1 MASIT
6 ARFDVH
12 QQVKETVTPIDALFH
27 QVNCCPDGV
36 AFVMGRDVWSYRRLA
51 NEADRLAQALV
62 AIGIRKGDR
71 VALHMG
77 NMPELVTAYCAC
89 FRMGAIA
96 APLNTRFKG
105 DELRS
110 LIERLQPALYLGQS
124 QFYPHVA
131 AIEHDLLP
139 TTARY
144 VIGDIEKGDPAQPWT
159 RLLEHAGGSFGG
171 DVPPDTDAP
180 SLLLTTSGT
189 TGQPKFVT
197 HTPATLSA
205 TIDLY
210 ADLGLDGKQIP
221 IIALPM
227 VHAAGL
233 RTFLACIRVGA
244 PVVLLERFD
253 AGLVLDAIAKH
264 RCSWMLGL
272 PFMFAQL
279 VSDQRARRREVGSL
293 QTCLSAGDFTSPNLQ
308 QTFLDVFDVPLNAFW
323 SSTETGPLAP
333 GQQIGPVSRIADT
346 MEARLIDKR
355 GMQVSCGD
363 VGELLLRGP
372 SITVGYWLGSDGID
386 DPKHDG
392 WFATGDLARRGNG
405 NDLWFVGRKKDL
417 IIRGGS
423 NISPVEVERVFQAHP
438 SVRDVA
444 IVGVPD
450 DALGQRVAAII
461 QLASEANPN
470 EIDNILADAR
480 KKLADYK
487 VPEKVT
493 IVSEIPRNAL
503 GKIERKS
510 LLDML

>member
-1 MASIT
+1 MASLT
-6 ARFDVH
+6 VGFDVH

-36 AFVMGRDVWSYRRLA
+36 AFVMGHDVWSYRRLA
-51 NEADRLAQALV
+51 SEADRLAQALV
-62 AIGIRKGDR
+62 SIGIRQGDR

-77 NMPELVTAYCAC
+77 NMPELVAAYYAC
-89 FRMGAIA
+89 FRIGAIA
-96 APLNTRFKG
+96 APLNTRFKA

-124 QFYPHVA
+124 QCYPQVA
-131 AIEHDLLP
+131 AIEHELLSP
-139 TTARY
+139 TARY

-159 RLLEHAGGSFGG
+159 RLLERAGDRCSGVLV
-171 DVPPDTDAP
+171 DADAP

-197 HTPATLSA
+197 HTSATLSA

-210 ADLGLDGKQIP
+210 GDLCLDGKQIP

-253 AGLVLDAIAKH
+253 AGLVLDAIEKH

-279 VSDQRARRREVGSL
+279 VSDQRARRREVSSL
-293 QTCLSAGDFTSPNLQ
+293 QTCLSAGDFTSPKLQ
-308 QTFLDVFDVPLNAFW
+308 QTFLDLFDAPLNAFW

-333 GQQIGPVSRIADT
+333 GQQIGPVSRT
-346 MEARLIDKR
+346 VGSLEARLIDDR
-355 GMQVSCGD
+355 GATVLRGE
-363 VGELLLRGP
+363 VGELLVRGP
-372 SITVGYWLGSDGID
+372 SVTVGYWMGTDRID

-392 WFATGDLARRGNG
+392 WFATGDLAGRGEG
-405 NDLWFVGRKKDL
+405 SDLWLVGRKKDL

-423 NISPVEVERVFQAHP
+423 NISPVEVERIFQVHP
-438 SVRDVA
+438 SVRDIA

-461 QLASEANPN
+461 QLTNEANPH

-480 KKLADYK
+480 EKLADYK
-487 VPEKVT
+487 MPEKVT

-510 LLDML
+510 LLGML

>member
-1 MASIT
+1 MASLT
-6 ARFDVH
+6 EGLDVH
-12 QQVKETVTPIDALFH
+12 QQVKVTMTPIDALLH
-27 QVNCCPDGV
+27 QVNSCPDEV
-36 AFVMGRDVWSYRRLA
+36 AFVMGDDVWSYRRLA
-51 NEADRLAQALV
+51 SEADRLAQAMV
-62 AIGIRKGDR
+62 AIGIGEGDR

-77 NMPELVTAYCAC
+77 NTPELVIAYYAC
-89 FRMGAIA
+89 FRTGAIA
-96 APLNTRFKG
+96 APLNTRFKAA
-105 DELRS
+105 ELRP

-124 QFYPHVA
+124 QFYPQVA
-131 AIEHDLLP
+131 AIEHELLSR
-139 TTARY
+139 TARY
-144 VIGDIEKGDPAQPWT
+144 VVGDIEKGTSAQPWT
-159 RLLEHAGGSFGG
+159 RLLECARSRLSRALL
-171 DVPPDTDAP
+171 DVDAP

-210 ADLGLDGKQIP
+210 QDLGLDGKQIP

-253 AGLVLDAIAKH
+253 AGIVLDAIEKH

-272 PFMFAQL
+272 PFMFTQL
-279 VSDQRARRREVGSL
+279 INVQCARKRDVSSL
-293 QTCLSAGDFTSPNLQ
+293 RTSLSAGDFTPPRLQ
-308 QTFLDVFDVPLNAFW
+308 QTFLNVFDVPLNAFW

-333 GQQIGPVSRIADT
+333 GQQIGPVSRTVGSMDACLVD
-346 MEARLIDKR
+346 ER
-355 GMQVSCGD
+355 GTPVSLGD

-372 SITVGYWLGSDGID
+372 SVTVGYWLGADGID

-392 WFATGDLARRGNG
+392 WFATGDLARRGDG
-405 NDLWFVGRKKDL
+405 CDLWFIGRKKDL

-423 NISPVEVERVFQAHP
+423 NISPVEVELIFQAHP

-461 QLASEANPN
+461 QLANEDNPH
-470 EIDNILADAR
+470 ELDNILADAR
-480 KKLADYK
+480 DKLADYK
-487 VPEKVT
+487 MPEKVT
-493 IVSEIPRNAL
+493 IVTEIPRNSL

-510 LLDML
+510 LLGML

>member
-1 MASIT
+1 M
-6 ARFDVH
+6 
-12 QQVKETVTPIDALFH
+12 TPIDALFH
-27 QVNCCPDGV
+27 QVNCRPDGV
-36 AFVMGRDVWSYRRLA
+36 AFVMGHDVWSYRRLA
-51 NEADRLAQALV
+51 SEADRLAQALS
-62 AIGIRKGDR
+62 AIGIQEGDR

-77 NMPELVTAYCAC
+77 NMPELVAAYYAC
-89 FRMGAIA
+89 FRIGAIA
-96 APLNTRFKG
+96 APLNTRFKT
-105 DELRS
+105 DELKA

-124 QFYPHVA
+124 QFYPQVA
-131 AIEHDLLP
+131 AIEHELLSP
-139 TTARY
+139 TARY
-144 VIGDIEKGDPAQPWT
+144 VLGDIEKGDPAQPWT
-159 RLLEHAGGSFGG
+159 RLLEHAGGRLNRALL
-171 DVPPDTDAP
+171 DVDAP

-210 ADLGLDGKQIP
+210 RDLGLDGKQIP

-253 AGLVLDAIAKH
+253 AGLVLDAIEKH

-279 VSDQRARRREVGSL
+279 VRDQFSRVRDVASL
-293 QTCLSAGDFTSPNLQ
+293 QTCLSAGDFTPPSLQ

-333 GQQIGPVSRIADT
+333 GQQIGAVSRVVDS
-346 MEARLIDKR
+346 MEARLIDDR
-355 GMQVSCGD
+355 GAPVSRGE

-372 SITVGYWLGSDGID
+372 SVTVGYWMGTDRLD

-392 WFATGDLARRGNG
+392 WFATGDLARRGEG
-405 NDLWFVGRKKDL
+405 SDLWFDGRKKDL

-423 NISPVEVERVFQAHP
+423 NISPVEVERVFQIHP

-450 DALGQRVAAII
+450 DTLGQRVAAII
-461 QLASEANPN
+461 QLDNEASPH
-470 EIDNILADAR
+470 EIDNILADVR
-480 KKLADYK
+480 EKLADYK
-487 VPEKVT
+487 MPEKVT
-493 IVSEIPRNAL
+493 IVTEIPRNAL

-510 LLDML
+510 LLGMLQLRPVSIHGLSSR